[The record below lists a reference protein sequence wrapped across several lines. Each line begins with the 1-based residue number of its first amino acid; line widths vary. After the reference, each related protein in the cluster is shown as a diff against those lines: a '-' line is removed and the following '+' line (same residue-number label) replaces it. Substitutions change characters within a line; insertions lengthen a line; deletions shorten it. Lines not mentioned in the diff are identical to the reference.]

1 MQSTECFESVTLS
14 RSKEQSAVNE
24 LIELVRQ
31 SQIRIVDIKR
41 HRDELVIVYR
51 RLEGTRTID

>member
-1 MQSTECFESVTLS
+1 MSSTECFEKITLS
-14 RSKEQSAVNE
+14 RSKEPAAVSD
-24 LIELVRQ
+24 LLSMVRQ

-51 RLEGTRTID
+51 RLETRKPPE

>member
-1 MQSTECFESVTLS
+1 MQSTECFERVTLS